1 MNEKEELYKRFQDII
16 EKLLVGE
23 QLEVHEK
30 DISFLLEAIATHLFS
45 NTGARNSVYFD
56 GAVNLTA
63 KIRKKRQI
71 EIRGEMWVGNHKE
84 QWKEKL
90 IATVTDRTA
99 TGHGFSII
107 MQVGNDRVEEDV
119 IVCKKTALSDKE
131 LELKEMN
138 MNKINDESFIE
149 PAGIIIDS
157 DSYGNYIYRVHVNGI
172 GIGYKLIGRG
182 EPLVMILG
190 LGGTMDCWPQEV
202 IRRLSEK
209 YLLIIPDNR
218 GMGYTTSGEE
228 TFTCKLLA
236 DDIISLLDALKV
248 KKTHVLGFSMGSMI
262 AQHLLLEH
270 PERLNKVI
278 IYATFISKSPMASE
292 GNVPDDPAVRRQ
304 LDAILQWRTPMN
316 KLPYVTNH
324 VMLIVGTSD
333 NVVGVDSSKA
343 IASAIPGAWLIQV
356 KNATHMLM
364 NELPVEFSRVVL
376 MFLDENF
383 EVKGD

>member
-1 MNEKEELYKRFQDII
+1 MF
-16 EKLLVGE
+16 
-23 QLEVHEK
+23 
-30 DISFLLEAIATHLFS
+30 A
-45 NTGARNSVYFD
+45 
-56 GAVNLTA
+56 
-63 KIRKKRQI
+63 
-71 EIRGEMWVGNHKE
+71 
-84 QWKEKL
+84 
-90 IATVTDRTA
+90 
-99 TGHGFSII
+99 
-107 MQVGNDRVEEDV
+107 
-119 IVCKKTALSDKE
+119 KKTALSDKE

-157 DSYGNYIYRVHVNGI
+157 DTHGNYIYRVHVNGT
-172 GIGYKLIGRG
+172 GMGYKLIGTG

-202 IRRLSEK
+202 IKRLSEK

-218 GMGYTTSGEE
+218 GMGYTTSGDE

-278 IYATFISKSPMASE
+278 IYATLTDISKSPIATE
-292 GNVPDDPAVRRQ
+292 GNMPGDPAVRRQ
-304 LDAILQWRTPMN
+304 LDAILQWRTPMD

-333 NVVGVDSSKA
+333 NVVGVESSKV

-356 KNATHMLM
+356 KNATHLLM
-364 NELPVEFSRVVL
+364 NELPVEFSGIVL
-376 MFLDENF
+376 MFLDETF
-383 EVKGD
+383 EVKSI